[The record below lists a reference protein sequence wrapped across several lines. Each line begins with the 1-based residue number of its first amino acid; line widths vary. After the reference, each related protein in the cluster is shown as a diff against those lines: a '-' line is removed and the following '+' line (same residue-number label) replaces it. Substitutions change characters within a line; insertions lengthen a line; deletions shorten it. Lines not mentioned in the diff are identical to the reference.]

1 MFTGRNRIV
10 LAASK
15 VEGNIWVGK
24 QLYPE
29 TNLIATDPDV
39 IKILKN
45 KQIGDVIN
53 VIQLQ
58 ILNKDTPTLIQKILR
73 EGE

>member
-15 VEGNIWVGK
+15 IEGNVWVGK

-29 TNLIATDPDV
+29 ANLIATDPKV
-39 IKILKN
+39 INILKN
-45 KQIGDVIN
+45 KQIGDVIK
-53 VIQLQ
+53 VVQTQ
-58 ILNKDTPTLIQKILR
+58 ILDKNVPTFIQEVI
-73 EGE
+73 E